1 MRPLIILLHICV
13 CIALIFIVLIQKG
26 KGAGMGAA
34 FGGSSQ
40 TVFGSGGAT
49 TFLHKVTTAAAIVFM
64 LTSLV
69 LSIFAARGTVSSVME
84 GVKQPSAPAAET
96 TQAPAAPAQ
105 PQGGESEGEF

>member
-64 LTSLV
+64 LTSLG
-69 LSIFAARGTVSSVME
+69 LSIFSARGTATSIMK
-84 GVKQPSAPAAET
+84 GVQQPSAPATET
-96 TQAPAAPAQ
+96 VPAPAQ
-105 PQGGESEGEF
+105 SPGGESEGNF